1 MEEQIKPQK
10 RGKITN
16 MNMEINK
23 IEIREKGENQQI

>member
-1 MEEQIKPQK
+1 MEEQIKSKK

-16 MNMEINK
+16 MHMEINK